1 MALLDDLTV
10 LDGLKACEGEV
21 DHIFDHPLEALLD
34 PELARKEKLVPRGS
48 EHWPYEEELHVR
60 SRLLGSS
67 ICMGAHKIFVCM
79 QNTSDNQVSW
89 LGVYRMHRFRSTAS
103 PVKGLT
109 TDILVRPSSRCL
121 NISVTFSGTRC

>member
-1 MALLDDLTV
+1 MALLDDLTL

-60 SRLLGSS
+60 SHPPGSCM
-67 ICMGAHKIFVCM
+67 CMGAHKIFVYM
-79 QNTSDNQVSW
+79 QNTSDTQVSW

-109 TDILVRPSSRCL
+109 TDILVRPSS
-121 NISVTFSGTRC
+121 